1 VISENFLKSPTFSVL
16 ANVDF
21 GLLFREIL
29 RKHLYN
35 ISV

>member
-1 VISENFLKSPTFSVL
+1 VL

-21 GLLFREIL
+21 GLLFRKIL
-29 RKHLYN
+29 RKHLYS